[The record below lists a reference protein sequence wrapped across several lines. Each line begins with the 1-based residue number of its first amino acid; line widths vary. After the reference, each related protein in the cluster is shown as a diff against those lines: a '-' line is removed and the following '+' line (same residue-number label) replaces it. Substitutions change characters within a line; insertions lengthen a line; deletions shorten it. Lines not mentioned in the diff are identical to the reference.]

1 MFIKP
6 FYKFYIFFFYSKF
19 VLSIIGFIKFFYIF
33 YLIEITIFFSYN
45 VYTSKLDYLNK
56 QRYNLL
62 AYKVVVI
69 R

>member
-1 MFIKP
+1 MIKP
-6 FYKFYIFFFYSKF
+6 IYKVISFFSDSYFIFPIIFLIKIFYI
-19 VLSIIGFIKFFYIF
+19 V
-33 YLIEITIFFSYN
+33 YLIKRTAFFSYN
-45 VYTSKLDYLNK
+45 VYTPKLDYLNK